1 MVWSRAPH
9 AFQVVLGG
17 KESTRQRRRRI
28 PGPGRS
34 PGEGNG
40 NPLQYSCLENPMDRG
55 ALVGFSSWGCRVR
68 HHWSDWAYNM
78 GKPQRVAVYRQRA
91 EGLSRERETGCF
103 YVALKGKTRPR
114 RNALGRNTWIQHK
127 ALSVA
132 VLSCKQ
138 QKPIFCIFSM
148 YKSSD
153 TRFAKMFSHCFG
165 CLFTLSMLSF
175 EVQNAFNVHEVQFAH
190 LLLLLLMVLVS
201 YLRNDCLIQA
211 HGDLPLCFLL
221 RVLQF

>member
-1 MVWSRAPH
+1 
-9 AFQVVLGG
+9 
-17 KESTRQRRRRI
+17 
-28 PGPGRS
+28 
-34 PGEGNG
+34 
-40 NPLQYSCLENPMDRG
+40 
-55 ALVGFSSWGCRVR
+55 
-68 HHWSDWAYNM
+68 M

-153 TRFAKMFSHCFG
+153 TRFAKMFSHCVG
-165 CLFTLSMLSF
+165 CIFIF
-175 EVQNAFNVHEVQFAH
+175 
-190 LLLLLLMVLVS
+190 LMVCYKAQKV
-201 YLRNDCLIQA
+201 LIMA
-211 HGDLPLCFLL
+211 KPNLSIFFVRCGFDVISKKAFSNS
-221 RVLQF
+221 R

>member
-1 MVWSRAPH
+1 
-9 AFQVVLGG
+9 
-17 KESTRQRRRRI
+17 
-28 PGPGRS
+28 
-34 PGEGNG
+34 
-40 NPLQYSCLENPMDRG
+40 
-55 ALVGFSSWGCRVR
+55 
-68 HHWSDWAYNM
+68 M